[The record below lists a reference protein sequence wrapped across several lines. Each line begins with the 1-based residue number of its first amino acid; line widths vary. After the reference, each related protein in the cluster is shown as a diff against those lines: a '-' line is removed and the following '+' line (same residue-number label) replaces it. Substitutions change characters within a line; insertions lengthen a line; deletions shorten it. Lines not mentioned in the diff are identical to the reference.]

1 MNEFRVYKTI
11 HFSNELAKQITAMH
25 HKYWN
30 TTKGTYMYYNVV
42 EMNNDPKH
50 NFYILGLLDDK
61 VIASCFVDTYRDYEN
76 DQIINN
82 YDEYIISSLMI
93 DKDYQKQGYGT
104 KLLEA
109 TIEILKEENAIKI
122 CAFACNNSEK
132 LFEKLGFTKDES
144 IKSFGSIVPGDDTDV
159 YYELNLESNFF
170 LAPLNETD
178 VLFIADSMHNKLW
191 EYVDENSNLP
201 LNLLPTVSMYK
212 QEILKNA
219 TYDNALVKLVR
230 CNKMVAGYTYT
241 YYHDYDIPN
250 KESHHY
256 VSVSFYLKDDYLYQS
271 AVKAIVDE
279 AIQFFKLNQKNH
291 NIQYIKVVLN
301 KWTIIMK
308 NYNFYRRCL
317 LKLGFK
323 QIDNELFTLYV
334 E

>member
-1 MNEFRVYKTI
+1 
-11 HFSNELAKQITAMH
+11 
-25 HKYWN
+25 
-30 TTKGTYMYYNVV
+30 MY
-42 EMNNDPKH
+42 
-50 NFYILGLLDDK
+50 
-61 VIASCFVDTYRDYEN
+61 
-76 DQIINN
+76 
-82 YDEYIISSLMI
+82 
-93 DKDYQKQGYGT
+93 
-104 KLLEA
+104 
-109 TIEILKEENAIKI
+109 
-122 CAFACNNSEK
+122 
-132 LFEKLGFTKDES
+132 
-144 IKSFGSIVPGDDTDV
+144 
-159 YYELNLESNFF
+159 
-170 LAPLNETD
+170 
-178 VLFIADSMHNKLW
+178 NKLW
-191 EYVDENSNLP
+191 EYVDENLNLP
-201 LNLLPTVSMYK
+201 FNLLPTISMYK

-230 CNKMVAGYTYT
+230 CNKMVAGYTYM

-279 AIQFFKLNQKNH
+279 AIQFFKLNQENH

-323 QIDNELFTLYV
+323 QIDNELFKLYV